1 MYALIDCNSFYA
13 SCERIFR
20 PDLKNHPV
28 VVLSNNDGCVI
39 ARSTEAK
46 KMGLIMG
53 QPWYQVKKNYLDNG
67 GVVFSSNY
75 ELYADISNRVM
86 NVLTELCPEIDIY
99 SIDEAFLNLSSY
111 KNNINLV
118 QFAFD
123 CKNRIKDWVG
133 IPVSIGIAPTRT
145 LAKLANRVA
154 KEDSR
159 FDGAVILKDKQ
170 IIQHFLKSV
179 EIEKIWGIG
188 KRMSAKLNDLGIQNA
203 LQLSEIN
210 PRTMGLKF
218 SVVLERTVR
227 ELRGQACIETN
238 NLLEPKKQIMVSR
251 SFGRSIESKEILHE
265 AVSFHAG
272 RAAEKLRF
280 EGQKCRTIT
289 VFIRSNPFNKKIRQ
303 IYSSDFV
310 EIIHATSDSRIIIKT
325 ANKILEK
332 IYRKGFEYSKAGILL
347 SNFTE
352 KLGYQMNLFDKSFD
366 SKKADDLMRTV
377 DYINIRDISNVFFG
391 NQGYRNTWKMKRQIK
406 SKRYTTRIEEIPIT
420 R

>member
-1 MYALIDCNSFYA
+1 M
-13 SCERIFR
+13 
-20 PDLKNHPV
+20 
-28 VVLSNNDGCVI
+28 
-39 ARSTEAK
+39 
-46 KMGLIMG
+46 
-53 QPWYQVKKNYLDNG
+53 
-67 GVVFSSNY
+67 
-75 ELYADISNRVM
+75 
-86 NVLTELCPEIDIY
+86 
-99 SIDEAFLNLSSY
+99 
-111 KNNINLV
+111 
-118 QFAFD
+118 
-123 CKNRIKDWVG
+123 G

-159 FDGAVILKDKQ
+159 FDGAVILKDKK

-179 EIEKIWGIG
+179 EIKNIWGIG

-203 LQLSEIN
+203 LQLSEVN
-210 PRTMGLKF
+210 PRTIGSNF

-251 SFGRSIESKEILHE
+251 SFGRSVKSKEILRE

-289 VFIRSNPFNKKIRQ
+289 VFIRSNPFNKQIRQ
-303 IYSSDFV
+303 IYSSDFM

-332 IYRKGFEYSKAGILL
+332 IYREGFEYSKAGILL

-377 DYINIRDISNVFFG
+377 DYINIRDISNIFFG

-406 SKRYTTRIEEIPIT
+406 SKRYTTRIEEIPVT